1 MARHDYMSFSKTLEE
16 DDYGLIVSK
25 DGAIKGIW
33 VPQSMEGLDELPFN
47 LASLCETYFG
57 VDPNDDANLASLH

>member
-1 MARHDYMSFSKTLEE
+1 MARHDYMGFSETLEE

-25 DGAIKGIW
+25 DGMIKGIW
-33 VPQSMEGLDELPFN
+33 VPESMEGLDELPFN

-57 VDPNDDANLASLH
+57 VDPNDVANLASLH